1 MCSACRLSI
10 QNFAGG
16 TLPGWQEWMLASDFV
31 MHIQGNLDLSNQEV
45 ATVEKMIEHYV
56 EHGEWPRT

>member
-1 MCSACRLSI
+1 
-10 QNFAGG
+10 
-16 TLPGWQEWMLASDFV
+16 MLASDFV